1 MFGCLWVLGVY
12 VDVVWNV
19 SGLSMFGGVP
29 TPIDH
34 PSTKY
39 VPFLPPIKK
48 MCDVPALPVYI
59 FLCGVPPLSQ
69 FNSVPLQHAAL
80 FWIRVRTSNKCSVP
94 PPSVRVSLYVIPPSS
109 FRGTYPH

>member
-19 SGLSMFGGVP
+19 SGLSMLCGVP

-39 VPFLPPIKK
+39 VPFVPPIKK
-48 MCDVPALPVYI
+48 MCGVPALPVYI
-59 FLCGVPPLSQ
+59 FLCGVPPLPQ
-69 FNSVPLQHAAL
+69 FSSVPLPHAAL
-80 FWIRVRTSNKCSVP
+80 FWILVRTSNKCSVP
-94 PPSVRVSLYVIPPSS
+94 PICSS
-109 FRGTYPH
+109 FCHTIFF